1 MSEYKNK
8 LYRKKTSWL
17 VINLDYILKNYYYEF
32 KNNFIKKLLEP
43 NKYNINHFDW
53 YKYEN
58 DLNFIDIQ
66 NDKLI
71 LEITNELIADIIKK
85 IQNLVIFHKI
95 QNNNVVFIHEQKD
108 TLEIN
113 NWRTEIWSNFRYYNC
128 NNELNDSISNIK
140 IIDTLLDYDSIL
152 FNYLEHNYIYI
163 TEKNIQANDMISII
177 IKAIDKTFNYNSI
190 TIISN
195 DYVIYQLISDRIHI
209 LNVYGEEDTT
219 RMLSSSEVNLWYHII
234 NGYKN
239 YNIPPIMF
247 KASLIYDFIKE
258 TNNYHPI
265 NKIETLDFRQLNKRE
280 LYYVLHHLND
290 FKKFI
295 LNTSDFILNNQ
306 YIINKQILDFNNIP
320 LEIYES
326 IKKLFLDISYLKVSS
341 SFYYNNT
348 NSLNIFNKQMT
359 ENNHDI
365 NKKQSKN
372 INNKKKDD
380 IQYLKLAIKKSN
392 NLFSALTIYDSDE
405 S

>member
-1 MSEYKNK
+1 
-8 LYRKKTSWL
+8 
-17 VINLDYILKNYYYEF
+17 
-32 KNNFIKKLLEP
+32 
-43 NKYNINHFDW
+43 
-53 YKYEN
+53 
-58 DLNFIDIQ
+58 
-66 NDKLI
+66 
-71 LEITNELIADIIKK
+71 
-85 IQNLVIFHKI
+85 
-95 QNNNVVFIHEQKD
+95 
-108 TLEIN
+108 
-113 NWRTEIWSNFRYYNC
+113 
-128 NNELNDSISNIK
+128 
-140 IIDTLLDYDSIL
+140 
-152 FNYLEHNYIYI
+152 
-163 TEKNIQANDMISII
+163 MISII

-247 KASLIYDFIKE
+247 KTSLIYDFIKE

-326 IKKLFLDISYLKVSS
+326 IKKLFLDISYKKTLSYVSH
-341 SFYYNNT
+341 NNT
-348 NSLNIFNKQMT
+348 NTFNEQDQPYNQPYNHPYN
-359 ENNHDI
+359 ENNSHDI
-365 NKKQSKN
+365 KKKQSKN
-372 INNKKKDD
+372 INNRLKKDD
-380 IQYLKLAIKKSN
+380 INSLKLAIKKSN
-392 NLFSALTIYDSDE
+392 NLFSALTIYDSD
-405 S
+405 